1 MKQVLTVQDLSCVG
15 KCSLTVALPVL
26 SAMGC
31 ACSVLPTA
39 LLSTHTGFEKPYVR
53 SLTEDIDPIC
63 THIQSTGIRFDA
75 VSVGYLS
82 DPEQVA
88 QVIAL
93 ADRFSATTIVDPAM
107 GDNGKRY
114 SGITKDHVQAMAE
127 LCKKADYLLPNVT
140 EAALL
145 TGMPYEQTEDAG
157 YYRELLQALCDFGAR
172 AAVLTGVSYPKG
184 QTGFVLM
191 EKDNEVFEYRADKIP
206 GSFHGT
212 GDLFSA
218 AFTGGLL
225 KEKTAPEAAELAAG
239 FVERVVAHAP
249 KATPFG
255 VEFEPQLPWLWENL

>member
-53 SLTEDIDPIC
+53 SLTEDIAPIC
-63 THIQSTGIRFDA
+63 SHIQSTGIRFDA
-75 VSVGYLS
+75 VTVGYLS
-82 DPEQVA
+82 DPEQVW
-88 QVIAL
+88 QV
-93 ADRFSATTIVDPAM
+93 ADLVEQFSATTIVDPAM
-107 GDNGKRY
+107 GDNGKCY
-114 SGITKDHVQAMAE
+114 SGITESHIYAMAE
-127 LCKKADYLLPNVT
+127 LCKKADFLLPNVT

-157 YYRELLQALCDFGAR
+157 YHRELLQALTAFGAK

-184 QTGFVLM
+184 QTGFMLM
-191 EKDNEVFEYRADKIP
+191 EKNNEVFEYRAEKIP

-218 AFTGGLL
+218 VFTGGLL
-225 KEKTAPEAAELAAG
+225 KEKTAPEAAKLAAG
-239 FVERVVAHAP
+239 FVERVVKHTP

-255 VEFEPQLPWLWENL
+255 VEFEAQLPWLWENL